1 MEKQIKLRDRN
12 ISYTLKVNNKAQGL
26 RLIIKAGGICV
37 VTTPKYMPQFI
48 INKFLSSKS
57 EWLIEKIDYL
67 SKFKPVERKN
77 KKRERKEYL
86 KYKDQAL
93 ILVKNRLAYF
103 NQYYNF
109 KWNDITIKNQK
120 TRWGS
125 CSRLGNLNFN
135 YKIALLSE
143 DQADYIV
150 VHELCHLLEFNHSKN
165 FWALVAKTIPKHQTI
180 RRSLKRSGLDLS

>member
-1 MEKQIKLRDRN
+1 MDKQIKLLGHD
-12 ISYTLKVNNKAQGL
+12 ISYTLKVNHRARGL
-26 RLIIKAGGICV
+26 RLIVKAGGLCV
-37 VTTPKYMPQFI
+37 VTAPKYLPQFL

-57 EWLIEKIDYL
+57 KWLIEKIDYL
-67 SKFKPVERKN
+67 SKFKPVERRN
-77 KKRERKEYL
+77 KKREREEYL

-93 ILVKNRLAYF
+93 ILVQNRLAYF

-109 KWNDITIKNQK
+109 KWNEVSIKNQK

-135 YKIALLSE
+135 YKIALLAE

-150 VHELCHLLEFNHSKN
+150 IHELCHLQEFNHSKK
-165 FWALVAKTIPKHQTI
+165 FWALVAKTIPDYKKV
-180 RRSLKRSGLDLS
+180 RKSLKQSGLDLS